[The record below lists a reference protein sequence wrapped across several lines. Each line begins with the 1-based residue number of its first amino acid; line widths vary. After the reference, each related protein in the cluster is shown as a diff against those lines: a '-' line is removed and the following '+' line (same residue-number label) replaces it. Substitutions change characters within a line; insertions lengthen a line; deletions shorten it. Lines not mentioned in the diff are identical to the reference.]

1 MRGTEMMKAFF
12 SCTVYYCL
20 YFKDKVVY
28 WKKLDEKSKKKV
40 LKTSPK
46 YFFKEIST
54 ILKCS

>member
-1 MRGTEMMKAFF
+1 MMKTFF

-28 WKKLDEKSKKKV
+28 WKKLDEKSKKKKV